1 MQQKE
6 KFQTICKLFNSGI
19 LTLKDAVKFGLNNY
33 VLTCQSGKVISMS
46 KEVEK

>member
-6 KFQTICKLFNSGI
+6 KFQTI
-19 LTLKDAVKFGLNNY
+19 DAVKFGLNNY

>member
-6 KFQTICKLFNSGI
+6 IFKTICQLFNRGI
-19 LTLKDAVKFGLNNY
+19 LTLNDAVKFGLNSY
-33 VLTCQSGKVISMS
+33 AVTCQAGKVISMS